1 MDEAAFLQ
9 KNAGKWEQFEQL
21 LRDDQADPDRL
32 ADLYVEL
39 TDDLAYAQ
47 TFYPDSET
55 TQYLNDLAS
64 RAHQQVYQT
73 RSEKWGRLRTF
84 WTEEVPEVLATTR
97 TAQVLSLAIFALA
110 MGVGTLS
117 AAYDPGFVR
126 LILGDAYVN
135 STLASIEAGNPM
147 AVYKEMHQVPMFLG
161 IALNNIRVA
170 FYAFAAG
177 LLCSVG
183 TAAVL
188 VQNGIM
194 IGAFHYL
201 FYEHGLLGKAMLV
214 VYIHGTL
221 EISAIVVA
229 GAAGFVMGN
238 GLLFPGSYP
247 RLTAFQRSAKR
258 GLKLIVG
265 LVPVFVAAA
274 FLEGFVTRYTEM
286 PVALSLLVIGGSLA
300 FVIGY
305 FVVYPTRVDGQNDS
319 DGLGQESTEDA
330 ADEPVLAV

>member
-1 MDEAAFLQ
+1 MDEVAFLQ
-9 KNAGKWEQFEQL
+9 QNASKWEQFEQL
-21 LRDDQADPDRL
+21 LGDDEADPDRL

-47 TFYPDSET
+47 TFYPNSDT
-55 TQYLNDLAS
+55 TRYLNDLTS
-64 RAHQQVYQT
+64 RAHQEVYQT
-73 RSEKWGRLRTF
+73 RSETGYRLWTF
-84 WTEEVPEVLATTR
+84 WTEEIPAVLASTR
-97 TAQVLSLAIFALA
+97 TAQALSLAIFLLA
-110 MGVGTLS
+110 VGVGTLS

-135 STLASIEAGNPM
+135 ETLASIQAGDPM

-161 IALNNIRVA
+161 IALNNVKVA
-170 FYAFAAG
+170 FFAFAAG
-177 LLCSVG
+177 VLCSVG
-183 TAAVL
+183 TGVVL

-201 FYEHGLLGKAMLV
+201 FYEYGLLGRSLLV

-247 RLTAFQRSAKR
+247 RLTAFRQSAKK
-258 GLKLIVG
+258 GLKIVVG
-265 LVPVFVAAA
+265 LVPVFAAAA
-274 FLEGFVTRYTEM
+274 FLEGFVTRYTQM
-286 PVALSLLVIGGSLA
+286 PVVLSLSIIGTSLA
-300 FVIGY
+300 FVVGY
-305 FVVYPTRVDGQNDS
+305 FIIYPALLQRDFLSS
-319 DGLGQESTEDA
+319 D
-330 ADEPVLAV
+330 

>member
-9 KNAGKWEQFEQL
+9 KNASKWEQFDRL
-21 LRDDQADPDRL
+21 LRDDEADPNRL
-32 ADLYVEL
+32 ANLYVEL

-47 TFYPDSET
+47 TFYPESDT
-55 TQYLNDLAS
+55 TRYLNDLAS

-73 RSEKWGRLRTF
+73 RSETWGRLRTF
-84 WTEEVPEVLATTR
+84 WTEEVPAVLAATR
-97 TAQVLSLAIFALA
+97 PAQLLSLAVFVLA
-110 MGVGTLS
+110 VGLGTLS

-135 STLASIEAGNPM
+135 STLASIEAGDPM

-161 IALNNIRVA
+161 IALNNIKVA

-183 TAAVL
+183 TAVVL

-194 IGAFHYL
+194 LGAFHYL
-201 FYEHGLLGKAMLV
+201 FYEHGLLGEALLV

-258 GLKLIVG
+258 GVKMVVG
-265 LVPVFVAAA
+265 LVPVFVGAA
-274 FLEGFVTRYTEM
+274 FLEGFVTRYTQM
-286 PVALSLLVIGGSLA
+286 PVVLSLLVIGVSLV
-300 FVIGY
+300 FVVGY
-305 FVVYPTRVDGQNDS
+305 FVVYPAIAHLDGDAGGDVGRGGVD
-319 DGLGQESTEDA
+319 DA
-330 ADEPVLAV
+330 VNEA

>member
-1 MDEAAFLQ
+1 MDEVAFLQ
-9 KNAGKWEQFEQL
+9 QNADKWERFEHL
-21 LRDDQADPDRL
+21 LDDDTADPDRL

-47 TFYPDSET
+47 TFYPESDT
-55 TQYLNDLAS
+55 TRYLNDLAG
-64 RAHQQVYQT
+64 RAHQEVYQT
-73 RSEKWGRLRTF
+73 QSETWRRLRTF
-84 WTEEVPEVLATTR
+84 WTEEIPATLAATR
-97 TAQVLSLAIFALA
+97 TAQGLSLAIFLLA
-110 MGVGTLS
+110 VGVGTLS

-135 STLASIEAGNPM
+135 ETLASIQAGDPM

-170 FYAFAAG
+170 FLAFAAG
-177 LLCSVG
+177 VLCSVG
-183 TAAVL
+183 TAVVL

-201 FYEHGLLGKAMLV
+201 FYEYGLLGRSLLV

-221 EISAIVVA
+221 ELSAIVVA

-247 RLTAFQRSAKR
+247 RLTAFRRSAKK
-258 GLKLIVG
+258 GLKIVVG
-265 LVPVFVAAA
+265 LVPVFAAAA
-274 FLEGFVTRYTEM
+274 FLEGFVTRYTQM
-286 PVALSLLVIGGSLA
+286 PAALSLSIIGMSLA
-300 FVIGY
+300 AVVGY
-305 FVVYPTRVDGQNDS
+305 FAVYPALLQH
-319 DGLGQESTEDA
+319 ESTSSA
-330 ADEPVLAV
+330 

>member
-1 MDEAAFLQ
+1 MDEVAFLQ
-9 KNAGKWEQFEQL
+9 QNADKWERFEQL
-21 LRDDQADPDRL
+21 LNTDEADPDRL

-47 TFYPDSET
+47 TFYPDSDT
-55 TQYLNDLAS
+55 TRYLNDLAG
-64 RAHQQVYQT
+64 RVHQRVYQP
-73 RSEKWGRLRTF
+73 RSETWHRLRTF
-84 WTEEVPEVLATTR
+84 WTHEIPATLASTR
-97 TAQVLSLAIFALA
+97 TAQVFALTIFLLA
-110 MGVGTLS
+110 AGVGTLS

-126 LILGDAYVN
+126 LIFGDAYVN
-135 STLASIEAGNPM
+135 ETLTAIQAGDPM
-147 AVYKEMHQVPMFLG
+147 AVYKQMHQVPMFLG

-177 LLCSVG
+177 VLCSVG
-183 TAAVL
+183 TGVVL

-201 FYEHGLLGKAMLV
+201 FYEHGLLGRSLLV

-221 EISAIVVA
+221 EISAIIVA

-247 RLTAFQRSAKR
+247 RRTAFRRSAKK
-258 GLKLIVG
+258 GLKMVMG

-274 FLEGFVTRYTEM
+274 FLEGFVTRYTHM
-286 PVALSLLVIGGSLA
+286 PMVASLSIIGTSLL
-300 FVIGY
+300 FVTGY
-305 FVVYPTRVDGQNDS
+305 FVVYPARLRRASSRLSS
-319 DGLGQESTEDA
+319 D
-330 ADEPVLAV
+330 